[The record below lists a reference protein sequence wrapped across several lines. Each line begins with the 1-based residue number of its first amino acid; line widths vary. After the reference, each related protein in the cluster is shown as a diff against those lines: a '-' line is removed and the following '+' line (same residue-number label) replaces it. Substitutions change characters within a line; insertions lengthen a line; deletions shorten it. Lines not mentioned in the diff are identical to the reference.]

1 MPTNEMYKSI
11 YEKLITNGYHIGTID
26 EMFNELTGISEN
38 KFEWWSKVFR
48 NTQND
53 KLSNYVYRH
62 NYIAQNNPDSY
73 LKTPNYT
80 GPIPT
85 EEEFK
90 QEVSYANKD
99 RRKDFIRNV
108 ILGGGEIRTTQQWG
122 RLCLES
128 YDETEKEL
136 TIDTMDD
143 FFNDAIRKHTSL
155 IYPELWEKK
164 DTFKLATQ
172 YSMYEPGDFSEIHFD
187 GINPGR
193 ACVII
198 IYFAEPESWK
208 EGDGGELFLGHD
220 LKMNNI
226 GVLEFNGEYKYCKP
240 VYGNYAIMDF
250 TKFNIGHSIELV
262 KNNFVRFAL
271 QSFVG
276 P

>member
-1 MPTNEMYKSI
+1 MHTESIYSSI
-11 YEKLITNGYHIGTID
+11 YEKLIKDGYHIGTID
-26 EMFNELTGISEN
+26 EMFNELTGIDKNE
-38 KFEWWSKVFR
+38 FEKWSKIFR
-48 NTQND
+48 GTQSD
-53 KLSNYVYRH
+53 KFDNYLYRH
-62 NYIAQNNPDSY
+62 NYIAQNNPNSY
-73 LKTPNYT
+73 LKNPNYT

-85 EEEFK
+85 DEEFK
-90 QEVSYANKD
+90 QEVSYLNKD
-99 RRKDFIRNV
+99 ARKDFVKNV
-108 ILGGGEIRTTQQWG
+108 ILGGGDIRTTQQWG

-128 YDETEKEL
+128 YDETEKES
-136 TIDTMDD
+136 TIDTMDA

-155 IYPELWEKK
+155 IYPELMAKK

-172 YSMYEPGDFSEIHFD
+172 YSMYEAGDFSEIHFD

-198 IYFAEPESWK
+198 IYFAEPETWN
-208 EGDGGELFLGHD
+208 EGDGGELFLGHS

-226 GVLEFNGEYKYCKP
+226 NALEFDGEYKYCKP
-240 VYGNYAIMDF
+240 TYGNYAIMDF